1 VRSQGSSGGE
11 VDAATQAHGLA
22 TPGGIVTHTGIAGLT
37 VGGGLGWLMR
47 KHGLSCDNL
56 VACEVV
62 TAEGKLVRASADEHA
77 DLFWSLQG
85 GGGNF
90 GIVTGFEYRLH
101 PVGPEVLAG
110 VVLYPAEQ
118 AGQVLR
124 TYRDCVAAAP
134 EELTTIVILLKAPP
148 FLPEHLHGRP
158 VVILAVCYAGDLAE
172 GKAVLAPLRTLG
184 EPLIDLIEPKPY
196 VEHQGMLDAGVPHG
210 LRYYW
215 KSHYLPALS
224 DAAIDALIE
233 HAWAAPSPQSYTI
246 MFHLGGAIR
255 RRSPADSAFE
265 DRTAEHA
272 LNIDAVWSDP
282 ETDAAQIAW
291 TRRMFEAMQPFGTG
305 VYVNFLGE
313 EGEERVRAA
322 YGREKYERLA
332 RIKAKYDTDN
342 FFRMNQNIR
351 PASGD

>member
-1 VRSQGSSGGE
+1 MRKPGLLWGE
-11 VDAATQAHGLA
+11 VDAATQAYGLA

-47 KHGLSCDNL
+47 KHGLTCDNL
-56 VACEVV
+56 LACEVV
-62 TAEGKLVRASADEHA
+62 TAEGKLVRASPDEHA

-90 GIVTGFEYRLH
+90 GIVTRFEYRLH

-118 AGQVLR
+118 AGEVLR
-124 TYRDCVAAAP
+124 SYRDCVAGAP
-134 EELTTIVILLKAPP
+134 EELTTIVILTKAPPAP

-172 GKAVLAPLRTLG
+172 GKAVLAPLRTLA

-255 RRSPADSAFE
+255 RARPPTPRS
-265 DRTAEHA
+265 R
-272 LNIDAVWSDP
+272 I
-282 ETDAAQIAW
+282 AAPSTPSTSTRSGRILRP
-291 TRRMFEAMQPFGTG
+291 TRRRSRGCVGCSRPRSRSGPGCTSTFSGRKARSGCARLTG
-305 VYVNFLGE
+305 RRSTSAWRGSRRSTTPRTSF
-313 EGEERVRAA
+313 A
-322 YGREKYERLA
+322 
-332 RIKAKYDTDN
+332 
-342 FFRMNQNIR
+342 
-351 PASGD
+351 

>member
-1 VRSQGSSGGE
+1 MKSIEIDRQGRTVHAEPGLLWGE
-11 VDAATQAHGLA
+11 VDAATQAYGLA

-90 GIVTGFEYRLH
+90 GIVTRFEYRLH

-118 AGQVLR
+118 AGEVLR
-124 TYRDCVAAAP
+124 SYRDCVAGAP
-134 EELTTIVILLKAPP
+134 EELTTIVILTKAPPAP

-172 GKAVLAPLRTLG
+172 GCQTACNLDPRSGVRPWSWTGSGRGFDPLPGVVVL
-184 EPLIDLIEPKPY
+184 E
-196 VEHQGMLDAGVPHG
+196 
-210 LRYYW
+210 
-215 KSHYLPALS
+215 
-224 DAAIDALIE
+224 
-233 HAWAAPSPQSYTI
+233 
-246 MFHLGGAIR
+246 LGGAQVAECGVNCR
-255 RRSPADSAFE
+255 RR
-265 DRTAEHA
+265 R
-272 LNIDAVWSDP
+272 
-282 ETDAAQIAW
+282 
-291 TRRMFEAMQPFGTG
+291 
-305 VYVNFLGE
+305 
-313 EGEERVRAA
+313 
-322 YGREKYERLA
+322 
-332 RIKAKYDTDN
+332 
-342 FFRMNQNIR
+342 
-351 PASGD
+351 